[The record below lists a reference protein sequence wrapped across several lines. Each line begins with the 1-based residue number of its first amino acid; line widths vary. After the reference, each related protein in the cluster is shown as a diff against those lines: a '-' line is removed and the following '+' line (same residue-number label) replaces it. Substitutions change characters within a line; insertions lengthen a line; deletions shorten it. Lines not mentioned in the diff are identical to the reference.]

1 MDNRYSIN
9 KNENGKI
16 TWISIEKPNGEVEIK
31 KIKNTNDDTKYMEEL
46 RSINDE
52 HNDFF
57 SKLFAGEINLKK
69 DSYFEKV
76 KKQEQK
82 QKYQEYKKT
91 VKDNHKADNKMIKK
105 IAAIST
111 AAVLALTTIAYGIG
125 TTAKLTKDSYAKST
139 SQNKD
144 GEINE
149 QNPQLLKIYE
159 KLLQTKNGKKIV
171 KQLQETDQWQSE
183 YNTRMA
189 KYKDADGDVLFLKA
203 REVSAVQDISN
214 AENTNFVS
222 LDYDETRFCDYLS
235 AGAVTHKGLYVSE
248 ENTGE
253 YTLIHDENTR
263 NEMKAEEDFAL
274 EAIKGKKTTKEID
287 NHFEELME
295 TGLTYTA
302 SGVNVAYLG
311 EGSNIVISDE
321 GRSSK
326 KLVKFI
332 EKVKTNNEG
341 ANKLDSYAKSKDVT
355 DKQRELIDKAWIE
368 MDKQNINVDLK
379 SRDKFD
385 METTEK
391 GLRMHASIVP
401 GGYLV
406 GGTTTYTYVTKSGKT
421 IKISKK
427 EAIKKFGKEAVKEA
441 EKKADANVKVDT
453 DGDGK
458 VDTSMNE
465 ANKKEEEKKE
475 QLEQEADNYEKDY
488 AQGRSDGYAGRS
500 KAKNTPGYNAG
511 YANGQKQKAAENEPD
526 EIIEQKE
533 EYKNAPAEKTTQTES
548 SPTKETTPVQTQSAP
563 VEQKVMTIERDGEV
577 YETKIETTSKV
588 RSYNAY
594 V

>member
-1 MDNRYSIN
+1 MENRYSIC
-9 KNENGKI
+9 KDENGKI
-16 TWISIEKPNGEVEIK
+16 IWVSIENQNGEVEIK
-31 KIKNTNDDTKYMEEL
+31 KIKNTTDNTKYMEEL
-46 RSINDE
+46 RSIDSE
-52 HNDFF
+52 YNDFF
-57 SKLFAGEINLKK
+57 NEFFGGEIELKK
-69 DSYFEKV
+69 ASYFENM
-76 KKQEQK
+76 KKAEQK
-82 QKYQEYKKT
+82 QKYKEYKKS
-91 VKDNHKADNKMIKK
+91 VKENHKADNKMMKK

-125 TTAKLTKDSYAKST
+125 TTTKLSKESYAKST
-139 SQNKD
+139 SQSKD
-144 GEINE
+144 GEISE

-159 KLLQTKNGKKIV
+159 KLLKTKNGKKIV

-183 YNTRMA
+183 YNERMA
-189 KYKDADGDVLFLKA
+189 KYQDADGDVLFLKA

-248 ENTGE
+248 ESTGE

-263 NEMKAEEDFAL
+263 NEMKTEEDFAL
-274 EAIKGKKTTKEID
+274 SAIKGNKTTKEID

-391 GLRMHASIVP
+391 GLKMHAALVS
-401 GGYLV
+401 GGYLI

-458 VDTSMNE
+458 KDTSMNE

-475 QLEQEADNYEKDY
+475 QLEQEASNYEKDY
-488 AQGRSDGYAGRS
+488 AQGRSDGYAGRG

-511 YANGQKQKAAENEPD
+511 YANGQKQRAAENEPD
-526 EIIEQKE
+526 EIIEKKE
-533 EYKNAPAEKTTQTES
+533 EYKNAPAEEKSTPQT
-548 SPTKETTPVQTQSAP
+548 ETTPTQTQSAP
-563 VEQKVMTIERDGEV
+563 VEQKVMTIE
-577 YETKIETTSKV
+577 
-588 RSYNAY
+588 
-594 V
+594 

>member
-31 KIKNTNDDTKYMEEL
+31 KIKNTNEDTKYMEEL

-235 AGAVTHKGLYVSE
+235 AGSVTHKGLYVSE

-391 GLRMHASIVP
+391 GLRMHAALVS
-401 GGYLV
+401 GGYLI
-406 GGTTTYTYVTKSGKT
+406 GGQNTYTYVTKSGKT

-427 EAIKKFGKEAVKEA
+427 EAIKKFGKDAVKEA
-441 EKKADANVKVDT
+441 
-453 DGDGK
+453 
-458 VDTSMNE
+458 
-465 ANKKEEEKKE
+465 
-475 QLEQEADNYEKDY
+475 
-488 AQGRSDGYAGRS
+488 
-500 KAKNTPGYNAG
+500 
-511 YANGQKQKAAENEPD
+511 
-526 EIIEQKE
+526 
-533 EYKNAPAEKTTQTES
+533 
-548 SPTKETTPVQTQSAP
+548 
-563 VEQKVMTIERDGEV
+563 
-577 YETKIETTSKV
+577 
-588 RSYNAY
+588 
-594 V
+594 

>member
-1 MDNRYSIN
+1 MENRYSIC
-9 KNENGKI
+9 KDENGKI
-16 TWISIEKPNGEVEIK
+16 IWVSIENQNGEVEVK
-31 KIKNTNDDTKYMEEL
+31 KIKNTTDNTKYMEEL
-46 RSINDE
+46 RSIDSE
-52 HNDFF
+52 YNDFF
-57 SKLFAGEINLKK
+57 NEFFGGEIELKK
-69 DSYFEKV
+69 ASYFENM
-76 KKQEQK
+76 KKAEQK
-82 QKYQEYKKT
+82 QKYKEYKKS
-91 VKDNHKADNKMIKK
+91 VKESHKADNKMMKK

-125 TTAKLTKDSYAKST
+125 TTTKLSKESYAKST

-159 KLLQTKNGKKIV
+159 KLSQTKNGKKIV

-183 YNTRMA
+183 YNERMA
-189 KYKDADGDVLFLKA
+189 KYQDADGDVLFLKA

-214 AENTNFVS
+214 AENTNFIS

-248 ENTGE
+248 ESTGE
-253 YTLIHDENTR
+253 YTLIHDEQTR

-274 EAIKGKKTTKEID
+274 SAIKGNKTTKEID

-295 TGLTYTA
+295 TGLTYAA

-355 DKQRELIDKAWIE
+355 DTQRELIDKAWIE

-391 GLRMHASIVP
+391 GLKMHSALVP

-406 GGTTTYTYVTKSGKT
+406 WGTTTYTYVTKSGKT

-458 VDTSMNE
+458 KDTSMNE

-475 QLEQEADNYEKDY
+475 QLEEKADNYEKDY
-488 AQGRSDGYAGRS
+488 AQGRSDGYAGRG

-511 YANGQKQKAAENEPD
+511 YANGQKQRAAENEPD
-526 EIIEQKE
+526 EIIEKKE
-533 EYKNAPAEKTTQTES
+533 EYKNAPAEEKSTPQTKTT
-548 SPTKETTPVQTQSAP
+548 PTQTQSAP

-577 YETKIETTSKV
+577 YETKIENTSKV

-594 V
+594 A